1 MTVTMLTAV
10 TTMGDILMFSRR
22 YERNRI
28 FSPAEQE
35 ELAEKK
41 VAVVG
46 CGGLGGHL
54 IEMLGRMGVG
64 SIVAIDGDVFDESN
78 LNRQL
83 LCNENNL
90 GSSKAVTA
98 GLHMISVNSE
108 VNVTSVCENL
118 TEENA
123 ARHLDGCDLV
133 MDGLDSVGG
142 KLMLQ
147 RICRQLEIP
156 MVHGAIGG
164 WFGQVTTIFPG
175 NDTLSL
181 IYQEGQEVSQE
192 QGNPSFTP
200 AVVAGIQAAEAVKV
214 LLGYEDILLRKMLF
228 VDLFTGEV
236 HKVEL

>member
-1 MTVTMLTAV
+1 
-10 TTMGDILMFSRR
+10 MFSRR

-28 FSPAEQE
+28 FSPAEQD

-64 SIVAIDGDVFDESN
+64 SIVAIDGDVFDETN

-83 LCNENNL
+83 YSTELNL
-90 GSSKAVTA
+90 GRHKAIVA
-98 GLHMISVNSE
+98 GLHMIEVNSE
-108 VNVTSVCENL
+108 VDVTSVCENL

-123 ARHLDGCDLV
+123 VRHLAGCDLV
-133 MDGLDSVGG
+133 LDGLDSVNG

-147 RICRQLEIP
+147 RICRQMEIP
-156 MVHGAIGG
+156 LVHGAIGG

-200 AVVAGIQAAEAVKV
+200 AVVAGIQAAEAAKV
-214 LLGYEDILLRKMLF
+214 LLGYEDVLMRKMLF
-228 VDLFTGEV
+228 IDLFTGEIQR
-236 HKVEL
+236 VEM

>member
-1 MTVTMLTAV
+1 
-10 TTMGDILMFSRR
+10 MFSQR
-22 YERNRI
+22 YERNQI
-28 FSPAEQE
+28 FSAAQQE

-41 VAVVG
+41 VAVIG
-46 CGGLGGHL
+46 CGGLGGYL
-54 IEMLGRMGVG
+54 IEMLSRMGVG
-64 SIVAIDGDVFDESN
+64 HILAVDGDVFVESN

-83 LCNENNL
+83 YATEQNL
-90 GSSKAVTA
+90 GSSKAMAAAERMTCINSEIMVTA
-98 GLHMISVNSE
+98 VSE
-108 VNVTSVCENL
+108 YL

-123 ARHLDGCDLV
+123 ERILEGCDLV

-147 RICRQLEIP
+147 RICRKMEIP

-164 WFGQVTTIFPG
+164 WFGQVTAIFPG

-181 IYQEGQEVSQE
+181 IYQEGEEVSQE

-200 AVVAGIQAAEAVKV
+200 AVIAGIQAAEGAKV
-214 LLGYEDILLRKMLF
+214 LLGYEDVLLRKMLF
-228 VDLFTGEV
+228 VDLFTGEI

>member
-1 MTVTMLTAV
+1 MGTMRTAV
-10 TTMGDILMFSRR
+10 ITMEDMIMFNRR

-28 FSPAEQE
+28 FSPAEQK

-54 IEMLGRMGVG
+54 IELLGRMGIG
-64 SIVAIDGDVFDESN
+64 HIVAIDGDVFDETN

-83 LCNENNL
+83 FCNENNL
-90 GSSKAVTA
+90 GTSKAIAA
-98 GLHMISVNSE
+98 GLHMIPVNSE
-108 VNVTSVCENL
+108 VDVMSVCENL

-123 ARHLDGCDLV
+123 PRHLAGCDLV
-133 MDGLDSVGG
+133 LDGLDSVKS

-156 MVHGAIGG
+156 VVHGAIGG

-181 IYQEGQEVSQE
+181 IYEEGSEVSQDA
-192 QGNPSFTP
+192 GNPSFTP
-200 AVVAGIQAAEAVKV
+200 AVIAGIQAAEAVKV
-214 LLGYEDILLRKMLF
+214 LLGYEDVLQRKMLF
-228 VDLFTGEV
+228 VDLFTGNV

>member
-1 MTVTMLTAV
+1 
-10 TTMGDILMFSRR
+10 MGDILMFSRR

-54 IEMLGRMGVG
+54 IELLGRMGVG
-64 SIVAIDGDVFDESN
+64 HIVAIDGDVFDETN

-83 LCNENNL
+83 LATEQNL
-90 GSSKAVTA
+90 GSMKAIAA
-98 GLHMISVNSE
+98 GLHMCLVNSE
-108 VNVTSVCENL
+108 VEVTSVCEYL

-123 ARHLDGCDLV
+123 ARILDGCDLV
-133 MDGLDSVGG
+133 MDGLDTVGA

-147 RICRQLEIP
+147 RISRQLKIP

-181 IYQEGQEVSQE
+181 IYQEGQEVSQDA
-192 QGNPSFTP
+192 GNPSFTP
-200 AVVAGIQAAEAVKV
+200 AVIAGIQAAEAVKV
-214 LLGYEDILLRKMLF
+214 LLGYEDVLQRKMLF
-228 VDLFTGEV
+228 VDLFTGNV